1 MIYNILL
8 VGAGGFIGSAARY
21 VVAWTTAEAGYTKYP
36 VGTFIVNVAGCLGA
50 GLVVGLAE
58 RHDWAPGLRLFL
70 AVGFCGGFT
79 TFSAFSIETVG
90 LINGGEYG
98 KAGAYV
104 ALSVGL
110 SIAATFAGMAASKAV
125 AT

>member
-1 MIYNILL
+1 MLIWIAIGGAAGSVSRYLL
-8 VGAGGFIGSAARY
+8 GGMVQSAASVRFP
-21 VVAWTTAEAGYTKYP
+21 AGT
-36 VGTFIVNVAGCLGA
+36 
-50 GLVVGLAE
+50 
-58 RHDWAPGLRLFL
+58 L
-70 AVGFCGGFT
+70 AVNLIGCFIIGALTQHYMNSQVSPAMRAALITGFCGGFT

-125 AT
+125 AA

>member
-21 VVAWTTAEAGYTKYP
+21 VVAWTTAGAGYTKYP
-36 VGTFIVNVAGCLGA
+36 AGTFIVNVAGCLAA

-79 TFSAFSIETVG
+79 TFSSFAVENVLLLQGRDLTALGVYSVLSFALG
-90 LINGGEYG
+90 LGG
-98 KAGAYV
+98 V
-104 ALSVGL
+104 IL
-110 SIAATFAGMAASKAV
+110 GMYIGRG
-125 AT
+125 